1 MVLGGI
7 GSLVKSVQ
15 WPYGQVRN
23 NPKYAAW
30 VTKAGMGV
38 RCVVWPTIFPLGL
51 YTWIRQ
57 KDRDMFALELLAYRS
72 KTEYPEEF
80 YDKTKGEIELFSRCM
95 LKCCGRF
102 CVMNY
107 PRLSLFSLFQ
117 SWRHDST
124 SWQFFIAYFSNF
136 PSLQ

>member
-38 RCVVWPTIFPLGL
+38 RCVVWPVVFPLGM

-72 KTEYPEEF
+72 KSDYPEEF
-80 YDKTKGEIELFSRCM
+80 YDKTKGELVLWFRLGVCLCLGESR
-95 LKCCGRF
+95 R
-102 CVMNY
+102 
-107 PRLSLFSLFQ
+107 
-117 SWRHDST
+117 
-124 SWQFFIAYFSNF
+124 
-136 PSLQ
+136 